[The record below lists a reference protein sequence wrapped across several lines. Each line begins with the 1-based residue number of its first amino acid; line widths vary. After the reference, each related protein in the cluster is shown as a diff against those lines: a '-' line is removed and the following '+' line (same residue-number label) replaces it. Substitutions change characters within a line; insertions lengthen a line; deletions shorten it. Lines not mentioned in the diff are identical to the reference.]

1 MGLFGYTHV
10 HTSAGSCTSGFMST
24 FVGAVLQV
32 TIPNFIDSLYILS
45 AIVDDVQEKNC
56 FYVVLKGLALTRWK
70 HVDRR
75 TLKRCVDLNAC
86 DIRSDFCPVRIFS
99 LHERAGGLVL
109 ELFSILGDPGA
120 VIQVGRKGTTKV
132 FKYGRNSPCMGT
144 DSHQTISKNSSE
156 CLLLIGHKKC
166 FALLCPISEES
177 LLSSF
182 RDFVHDD
189 YCLDD
194 G

>member
-1 MGLFGYTHV
+1 MGLFGYTHA

-24 FVGAVLQV
+24 LVEAVLQV
-32 TIPNFIDSLYILS
+32 MTPHYIDFLFILS

-56 FYVVLKGLALTRWK
+56 FYEVLKGLALTRWK

-99 LHERAGGLVL
+99 LHERAGGL

-120 VIQVGRKGTTKV
+120 VSQVGRKGGRKV
-132 FKYGRNSPCMGT
+132 FKYGRNSPRVPTLTKLFPKFKRM
-144 DSHQTISKNSSE
+144 
-156 CLLLIGHKKC
+156 
-166 FALLCPISEES
+166 FAPDWAQKMLCI
-177 LLSSF
+177 
-182 RDFVHDD
+182 FVQ
-189 YCLDD
+189 
-194 G
+194 